1 LIGTRV
7 PVVYRQ
13 ISDPQFWAPSW
24 SRRLRVAVLLRRM
37 KAVVALS
44 AETAST
50 LKGHYRLRRRPPV
63 RVIPNAVSEG
73 RFRPATPRERAE
85 ARAILGLP
93 PDCGVIL
100 FIGALTTEKGVDLA
114 ITACAELP
122 AAVLLVVGEG
132 PQRRDFEILASR
144 CLPHRCL
151 FAGSLDDPV
160 VAYRSADLLIF
171 PSRSESMPA
180 VLIEAGLCG
189 LASVSTDVGSI
200 REVIDHGTTG
210 LVVARDD
217 TEALASAVAALM
229 RDPARRLA
237 MGDAALARCSER
249 FTIGRVAPMWTDL
262 LSGLPAG
269 PRSTR

>member
-1 LIGTRV
+1 
-7 PVVYRQ
+7 
-13 ISDPQFWAPSW
+13 
-24 SRRLRVAVLLRRM
+24 
-37 KAVVALS
+37 
-44 AETAST
+44 
-50 LKGHYRLRRRPPV
+50 
-63 RVIPNAVSEG
+63 
-73 RFRPATPRERAE
+73 
-85 ARAILGLP
+85 
-93 PDCGVIL
+93 
-100 FIGALTTEKGVDLA
+100 
-114 ITACAELP
+114 
-122 AAVLLVVGEG
+122 
-132 PQRRDFEILASR
+132 
-144 CLPHRCL
+144 
-151 FAGSLDDPV
+151 LDDPV